1 MTQARAGAAGGT
13 WRRLAAVLALAGLV
27 AAGCSG
33 APDTEPAGDAGGE
46 TEPAGD
52 AGGTAGG
59 GRATGERD
67 APERAGDAPEGLDR
81 YYGQQVQWSGCEDF
95 ECAQVEVPL
104 DYGEPD
110 GEAIQLQLLRV
121 PATGERIGSLLI
133 NPGGPGVSGV
143 DYARS
148 ADMAFGEPVRRS
160 YDIVG
165 FDPRGVGDSAPI
177 NCVDG
182 PQLDELLG
190 ADPNPETAEEEAETE
205 QVARQF
211 AQACEENVGPLLEN
225 VSTVD
230 AARDLDIVR
239 AALGE
244 GRLNYLGSS
253 YGTYLG
259 TTYAQ
264 LFPDRVGRMV
274 LDGAIDPTLDAVEL
288 SLGQAEGFE
297 RATRAYLQNC
307 VDSGDCPLGQDV
319 EDARQRISDFLEELD
334 RQPLPVEGD
343 VVTELTEG
351 WGMLGIIVAMYDQ
364 AGWPLL
370 SRALEQAF
378 DGDGTMLMYLAN
390 IYASRESDGTYTSNT
405 MQAIYAVN
413 CLDRPRQPE
422 LDDPEV
428 LERFEEVSPTW
439 GRYLGG
445 EGGVCSHWPVE
456 PRERLEDFS
465 AEGADPIL
473 VVGTT
478 GDPATPHEWAVSLAD
493 ILDSGVLVTYEGEGH
508 TAYGRSNDC
517 VDDIVHAYL
526 LEGTVPDDGTTC

>member
-1 MTQARAGAAGGT
+1 MTQARAGAAGGP
-13 WRRLAAVLALAGLV
+13 WRRVAAVLALTGLV

-33 APDTEPAGDAGGE
+33 APE

-52 AGGTAGG
+52 AGDTAGG
-59 GRATGERD
+59 QATGEQD
-67 APERAGDAPEGLDR
+67 TADPTEAAPEGLDR
-81 YYGQQVQWSGCEDF
+81 YYSQQVQWSGCEDF

-110 GEAIQLQLLRV
+110 GKTIQLQLLRV
-121 PATGERIGSLLI
+121 PATGDRIGSLLI

-177 NCVDG
+177 SCVDG

-190 ADPNPETAEEEAETE
+190 ADPTPETTEERAEAE

-211 AQACEENVGPLLEN
+211 AQACQQNVGALLAN
-225 VSTVD
+225 VSTVE

-244 GRLNYLGSS
+244 EKLDYLGSS

-259 TTYAQ
+259 TTYAE

-297 RATRAYLQNC
+297 RATRAYLEDC
-307 VDSGDCPLGQDV
+307 VESGDCPLGEDV
-319 EDARQRISDFLEELD
+319 ESARQRIVQFLEGLD

-390 IYASRESDGTYTSNT
+390 VYASRESDGTYTSNT

-422 LDDPEV
+422 LNDPEV

-456 PRERLEDFS
+456 PQERLEEFN
-465 AEGADPIL
+465 AEGAAPIL

-493 ILDSGVLVTYEGEGH
+493 ILDSGVLLSYEGEGH

-517 VDDIVHAYL
+517 VDDIVHGYL
-526 LEGTVPDDGTTC
+526 LEGAVPDDGTTC